1 MSLKLRTMA
10 LCSIIVTAGAATST
24 ATGIVDTFEGYPLGS
39 FPGPAWSDVASFD
52 PQPPVGTLPSAFVV
66 QTSDAFGAPT
76 QALAVRE
83 ENARVAGIYA
93 PVPVS
98 STYSLAADLRV
109 DRFSND
115 APAPASDW
123 AMQLTFAELQSNFYL
138 TPQAGIYASS
148 LTGGWRLFLIDSTNT
163 VFDDEDLGL
172 PVTLGS
178 WSRVAFDLDA
188 LTGAWHV
195 TIGDV
200 ATSTTLLDKSGVFA
214 NWTASSALF
223 DSVAFFDGDPDGT
236 VANLAYVDNINV
248 SATPVP
254 EPGTLS
260 LLALGGLL
268 GAGRR
273 RSPRADR

>member
-1 MSLKLRTMA
+1 MSLKLRTTL
-10 LCSIIVTAGAATST
+10 LCSLIVSAGAATSG
-24 ATGIVDTFEGYPLGS
+24 ATGIVDTFESYPLGT
-39 FPGPAWSDVASFD
+39 FPGPAWSDVATFD
-52 PQPPVGTLPSAFVV
+52 PQAPIGTLPSAFVV
-66 QTSDAFGAPT
+66 QTTDAFGGPT
-76 QALAVRE
+76 QALAVRD
-83 ENARVAGIYA
+83 ENALVAGIYA

-115 APAPASDW
+115 SPDPAADW
-123 AMQLTFAELQSNFYL
+123 AMQLTFAQLQSNFYA

-148 LTGGWRLFLIDSTNT
+148 LTGGWRLFLIDSTHT
-163 VFDDEDLGL
+163 VFADEDLGL
-172 PVTLGS
+172 AVTLGR

-188 LTGAWHV
+188 LTGGWHV

-200 ATSTTLLDKSGVFA
+200 ASGTTLLDKSGIFS
-214 NWTASSALF
+214 NWTTSSGLF

-248 SATPVP
+248 TSTPVP
-254 EPGTLS
+254 EPATLS
-260 LLALGGLL
+260 LLLLSGLL

-273 RSPRADR
+273 LRRGL